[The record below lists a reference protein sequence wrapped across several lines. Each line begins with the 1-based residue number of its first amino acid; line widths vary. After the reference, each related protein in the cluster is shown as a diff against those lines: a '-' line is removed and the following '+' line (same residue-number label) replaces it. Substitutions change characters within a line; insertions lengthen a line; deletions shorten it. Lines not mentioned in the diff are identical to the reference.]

1 MHKKSDF
8 PEVGEMVV
16 ATAKLVKNF
25 GAFVMLDEYTGKEGF
40 IHISEVS
47 SGWVKYIRDFV
58 REGQKIVCKVLSV
71 DPSKGHIDLSLK
83 KVNEHQKRE
92 KIKEWKNEQKALK
105 LFEIVARE
113 LKKDVPTCYTEFGDD
128 LIEKYGLLYAAFEEA
143 LVSKENF
150 KKEWGGAPWA
160 EAVYNVAKDNIVLA
174 VVSIQGMLE
183 ITCFTSDGAIK
194 ISRALTDIEKDE
206 DDVSVAVQYV
216 GPPRYRLIVL
226 APDYKIAEDYM
237 KEAVDNVTAALHK
250 CKGTCTFT
258 RKEA

>member
-1 MHKKSDF
+1 MRDRHSRMRLPSPALVIACLALAVALGGTGYAAFKLPAGS
-8 PEVGEMVV
+8 VG
-16 ATAKLVKNF
+16 T
-25 GAFVMLDEYTGKEGF
+25 
-40 IHISEVS
+40 
-47 SGWVKYIRDFV
+47 
-58 REGQKIVCKVLSV
+58 
-71 DPSKGHIDLSLK
+71 
-83 KVNEHQKRE
+83 
-92 KIKEWKNEQKALK
+92 
-105 LFEIVARE
+105 RE